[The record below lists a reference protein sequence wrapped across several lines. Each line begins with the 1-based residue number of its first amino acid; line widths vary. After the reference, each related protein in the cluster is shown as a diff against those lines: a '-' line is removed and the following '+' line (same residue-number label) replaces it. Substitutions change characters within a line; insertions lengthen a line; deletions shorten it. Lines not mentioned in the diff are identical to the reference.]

1 MLRKFGIIAVLSL
14 MALALAAVPA
24 LAVTNFNNAPSG
36 AHYRQGSAEPVCTI
50 NQTTNTVSC
59 SGTTIGGVGNT
70 AATVSLSVSATANL
84 TCTNRG
90 GNRVEPH
97 DSTVSD
103 TTTAREFPSR
113 NGQIVI
119 DPVSERITAGDV
131 TGAFT
136 CPNPNWT
143 EDVQSITVTG
153 FTYTVRFDGEQLAAI
168 RVTG

>member
-1 MLRKFGIIAVLSL
+1 MRKVGIIAVLSL

-24 LAVTNFNNAPSG
+24 LAATNFNNAPSG
-36 AHYRQGSAEPVCTI
+36 AHYRNGFAEPVCTT
-50 NQTTNTVSC
+50 NQATDTVSC
-59 SGTTIGGVGNT
+59 TGTTIGGVGNT
-70 AATVSLSVSATANL
+70 AATVSLRVSATANL

-90 GNRVEPH
+90 GNLVEPH
-97 DSTVSD
+97 STTVTD

-119 DPVSERITAGDV
+119 DPINERITAGDV

-136 CPNPNWT
+136 CPNPNWR
-143 EDVQSITVTG
+143 EDVQSITITG
-153 FTYTVRFDGEQLAAI
+153 FTYKVTFDGFMAPAI